1 MRTAKLALVA
11 FLVLTFGPGLGGAQA
26 RSVYFDQGKAQYEKH
41 NYKQTRQYFEQ
52 VVRESPYDAGARYY
66 LGLACQAMGDHK
78 SARVEFDWVA
88 RNADVPQ
95 LKGYAMQALQALD
108 KAAATGKKQE
118 RKNAK
123 KYKG

>member
-1 MRTAKLALVA
+1 MRTAKLTLVA
-11 FLVLTFGPGLGGAQA
+11 FLVLTFSLGWSVAQA
-26 RSVYFDQGKAQYEKH
+26 RSIYFDQGKVQFEKH
-41 NYKQTRQYFEQ
+41 NYKQARQYFEQ

-66 LGLACQAMGDHK
+66 LGLACQAMGDHR

-108 KAAATGKKQE
+108 EAAADGKKQE
-118 RKNAK
+118 KRNAK
-123 KYKG
+123 KNKG